1 MRRALDRVLELTVVL
16 SDDMARDLA
25 GRELTASR
33 AHLVWEL
40 HKRGPSTQQA
50 LAKALKVTPRAITGL
65 VDALAEDDFVT
76 REPHPADR
84 RATLVT
90 FTKHGER
97 TAKALERDHIELAH
111 KLFDAM
117 SETAFRGFTR
127 GLDSVLA
134 RLYER
139 LAETQAAPQRSPDSL
154 NNPGRAQ
161 NRHAPR
167 HAQACAHTLDQ
178 SHWLFSTD

>member
-1 MRRALDRVLELTVVL
+1 MSLPEMRRALDRVLELTVVL

-25 GRELTASR
+25 GRGLTGSR

-50 LAKALKVTPRAITGL
+50 LAEALKVTPRAITGL

-97 TAKALERDHIELAH
+97 TAKALERDHIDLAR
-111 KLFDAM
+111 KLFNAM
-117 SETAFRGFTR
+117 PDTMFRGFTR
-127 GLDSVLA
+127 GLDTLLA

-139 LAETQAAPQRSPDSL
+139 LAETEAKRSRKPPRKAARTP
-154 NNPGRAQ
+154 
-161 NRHAPR
+161 
-167 HAQACAHTLDQ
+167 
-178 SHWLFSTD
+178 